1 MKNGLSAKCQLP
13 GPWDPRSH
21 SRVWMA
27 GLVICSHPGL
37 AVTEEML
44 SAAFLLAARSEGI
57 DQGRPIPGTI
67 PSPES
72 SVRGYCRS

>member
-1 MKNGLSAKCQLP
+1 
-13 GPWDPRSH
+13 
-21 SRVWMA
+21 MA

-44 SAAFLLAARSEGI
+44 SAAFLLVAWSEGI

-72 SVRGYCRS
+72 SVRGYCGS